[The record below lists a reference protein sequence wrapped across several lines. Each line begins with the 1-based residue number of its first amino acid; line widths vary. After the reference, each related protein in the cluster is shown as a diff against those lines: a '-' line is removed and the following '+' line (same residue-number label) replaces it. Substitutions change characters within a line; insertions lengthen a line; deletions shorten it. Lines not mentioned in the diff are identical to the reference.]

1 MKAVLISIHPRH
13 CANIAK
19 GKKTIEVR
27 KSAPKIQTPFKC
39 YIYMTKN
46 GNPALEVQEK
56 DGNSYFVRNNYHMAG
71 KVVGEFVCDKIG
83 QIRFDDD
90 GDLLYEPCLVG
101 SSPCLSLGE
110 LQSYIGVNNVG
121 YGWHISDLKIYDKSK
136 ELSEFSKPECE
147 KDGDTCF
154 HCRYSINVGYYEC
167 PEWGC
172 DRSIIRPPQ
181 SWCYVEGL

>member
-1 MKAVLISIHPRH
+1 MKAVLISIQPKW
-13 CANIAK
+13 CELIAS
-19 GKKTIEVR
+19 GKKTVEVR
-27 KSAPKIQTPFKC
+27 RTRPKCDVPFKAF
-39 YIYMTKN
+39 IYETK
-46 GNPALEVQEK
+46 GRYVVHQQGAHTK
-56 DGNSYFVRNNYHMAG
+56 YGYGRG
-71 KVVGEFVCDKIG
+71 KIIGEFVCDKIG

-90 GDLLYEPCLVG
+90 GDLLYEPNLAG

-121 YGWHISDLKIYDKSK
+121 YGWHISDLKIYDKPK

-181 SWCYVEGL
+181 SWCYVEEI